1 MPDCQLHPYDQ
12 ITRTDLDRPESRKWS
27 LHPGTIGA
35 WVAEADFGTA
45 PAVTAA
51 LHRAVDAGMLGY
63 LSDPLAAEHADAGA
77 GWLRDSCGW
86 QVPAER
92 VHAVSDVL
100 AALTITVRAYAPA
113 GSAVIVPTP
122 AYMPVLTLLPALGH
136 PVVEVPGTASN
147 GRWAHDLD
155 AIDEAFRAGA
165 KTLFLCNPHNPTG
178 SVLTREELVAISEI
192 VDRHGGRVFADE
204 IHAPIRFDSRP
215 HVPYASVS
223 EAAAAHT
230 ITSTSASKAW
240 NIPGLKTAQ
249 LITSNDADQQR
260 FVDSGLGG
268 QHGPSTLGVVAT
280 IAAYREARDW
290 QRESIEYLASNRA
303 VLAALLAEHAPQISW
318 TPNEATY
325 LAWLDLGEAGG
336 SDAAARLRERA
347 GVAVTAGSACG
358 QEYERF
364 VRLTYATPKPVL
376 AEAIKAIGAAL

>member
-1 MPDCQLHPYDQ
+1 MSDCQHHPYDAV
-12 ITRTDLDRPESRKWS
+12 TRTELDRPGSRKWS

-45 PAVTAA
+45 PAITAA
-51 LHRAVDAGMLGY
+51 LHRAVDEGTLGY
-63 LSDPLAAEHADAGA
+63 LSDPLATAHADAAA
-77 GWLRDSCGW
+77 GWLRDSYGW

-100 AALTITVRAYAPA
+100 AALAITVREYAPA

-136 PVVEVPGTASN
+136 PVVEVPGTIAH
-147 GRWAHDLD
+147 GRWTHDLD
-155 AIDEAFRAGA
+155 AIEDAFAAGA

-178 SVLTREELVAISEI
+178 SVLTREELLAIAEI

-204 IHAPIRFDSRP
+204 IHAPIRFDERP

-223 EAAAAHT
+223 DAAAAHT

-249 LITSNDADQQR
+249 LITSNDTDQR
-260 FVDSGLGG
+260 RYRDSGLGG

-280 IAAYREARDW
+280 IAAYSEAREW
-290 QRESIEYLASNRA
+290 QRESIEYLAANRA
-303 VLAALLAEHAPQISW
+303 VLAALLAQHAPQIAW

-336 SDAAARLRERA
+336 ADAAARLRERS
-347 GVAVTAGSACG
+347 GVSVTAGTACG
-358 QEYERF
+358 HGNDRF